1 MAWPKSQD
9 KNLNILR
16 TKKLLRWNKKHF
28 SSFLKAFNEENI
40 TIFWKVRAGLE
51 DLVFVFHWKSFQ
63 GKSNNGIITQATS
76 RDILI
81 KTYCISEDAHL
92 FFHI

>member
-1 MAWPKSQD
+1 M
-9 KNLNILR
+9 
-16 TKKLLRWNKKHF
+16 
-28 SSFLKAFNEENI
+28 
-40 TIFWKVRAGLE
+40 RAGLE
-51 DLVFVFHWKSFQ
+51 DLVFVFHWKGFQ